1 MTDLVM
7 MALGAYR
14 FGIETAAYDQLTRS
28 DEYRWRQQDR
38 LGFKPAQQFIG
49 PGATTIEFS
58 GIILPHF
65 KGGLGQLDA
74 MRAEAGKGDPLDL
87 VDVNAINWGK
97 FCIKRIDETQS
108 RRIASGQPR
117 RIEFR
122 IELVSYGE
130 DKDDG
135 DV

>member
-38 LGFKPAQQFIG
+38 LGFVPAQQFIG
-49 PGATTIEFS
+49 RGATTIEFS

-65 KGGLGQLDA
+65 RGGLGQLDA
-74 MRAEAGKGDPLDL
+74 MRVEAGKGEELDL
-87 VDVNAINWGK
+87 IDSKAKNWGK
-97 FCIKRIDETQS
+97 FCIKRIQETQS
-108 RRIASGQPR
+108 RPIASGQPR

-130 DKDDG
+130 DKEDG